1 METKKTIE
9 INIKLLITLCHILDK
24 YEEFHNNLVKLF
36 PYGYKYEVPT
46 KLYKISKGKTVFG
59 APKLK
64 KFYQENKEVID
75 AINECTDIELERF
88 IRYNYLSWNKKLE
101 INESLGYFYLYL
113 LRNRGQLDQIL
124 SVLEKI
130 ASLGFSKIKMA
141 EGYDFTKESQ
151 SISPNGYNSKIV
163 YFDNIQ
169 IESSYSKDTIKYR
182 TTGSNYRIVCDNLL
196 GNMVK
201 DYSKSIILNSLTFD
215 PSRLPDK
222 ISAMSIVDYIVNLS
236 KNLDESYTAIRTSV
250 DLSVNIDDLQ
260 EQYETLH
267 KVMEEL
273 KNVQIKEKLRKS
285 LVKIQ
290 TELAKLHA
298 LDTLYKVTIT
308 EENPNITLEKLAE
321 ERKLYLAR
329 RDSTDF
335 D

>member
-1 METKKTIE
+1 METKKTLE
-9 INIKLLITLCHILDK
+9 IDINLLITLCHILDK
-24 YEEFHNNLVKLF
+24 YEEFHNNLVKFF
-36 PYGYKYEVPT
+36 PYGYNYEVPT

-59 APKLK
+59 ATKLK

-75 AINECTDIELERF
+75 TINERTDIERF

-101 INESLGYFYLYL
+101 INENLGYFYLYL
-113 LRNRGQLDQIL
+113 LNNRGQLDQIL

-130 ASLGFSKIKMA
+130 KSLGFYKIKMA
-141 EGYDFTKESQ
+141 EGCDFTEESQ
-151 SISPNGYNSKIV
+151 SINPNGYNSEIV

-169 IESSYSKDTIKYR
+169 IEPSYSKDTIKYK
-182 TTGSNYRIVCDNLL
+182 TTGSNYRIVCDNFL

-201 DYSKSIILNSLTFD
+201 DHSKSIILNSLAFD
-215 PSRLPDK
+215 SSRLPDK
-222 ISAMSIVDYIVNLS
+222 ISAKSTVDYIVNLS
-236 KNLDESYTAIRTSV
+236 KNLTDSQYAIKSSV
-250 DLSVNIDDLQ
+250 DLSVNIGDLQ
-260 EQYETLH
+260 EHYESLH

-273 KNVQIKEKLRKS
+273 KNAQIKEELRES

-290 TELAKLHA
+290 TELANLQA
-298 LDTLYKVTIT
+298 LSTEYNSTIT

-329 RDSTDF
+329 RDSTYF